1 MKSFINNNTEKIFIT
16 GEKKLIGSVKVS
28 GAKNAALPLMALS
41 LIINEGYNLNN
52 VPDLA
57 DTRLMS
63 NLLINLGIKIDWKK
77 GNLNFDGKPKKD
89 EASYDLVRQMRAS
102 ILVLGPLLVSKGS
115 AKVPLPGGCAIG
127 SRPIDLHVMVMEALG
142 AKIIFDSGFIIGSI
156 NDEGLKG
163 AIINFP
169 KVSVGATESAIMTA
183 VLANGQTKILNAAKE
198 PEITDLAN
206 CLNKAGGDI
215 KGVGTNTLII
225 NGVRKLN
232 KVSHSVVSDRIEAGS
247 FAIASS
253 ITKGNVEINNINPK
267 NLTEFIN
274 VLKYTGSEIEI
285 SENSIKVMCLQRPRP
300 LNVATDPY
308 PGFPTD
314 LQAQYMAL
322 MAIANGKTLIKETIF
337 ENRFMHVPELM
348 RMGAKIFVNHQEAK
362 VQGVKKLKGAK
373 VMASDL
379 RASMCLIL
387 GALAACG
394 TSEIDGIFHLD
405 RGYENLE
412 SKLSNLG
419 AIIKR
424 SNREI

>member
-1 MKSFINNNTEKIFIT
+1 MNSLVNNSVEKIFIT
-16 GEKKLIGSVKVS
+16 GEKKLTGSVNIS
-28 GAKNAALPLMALS
+28 GAKNAALPLMTLS
-41 LIINEGYNLNN
+41 LIINKDYNLYN
-52 VPDLA
+52 VPDLV

-63 NLLINLGIKIDWKK
+63 NLLIDLGIKINWNK
-77 GNLNFDGKPKKD
+77 GNLSFYGIPKKD

-102 ILVLGPLLVSKGS
+102 ILVLGPLLASKGS

-127 SRPIDLHVMVMEALG
+127 TRPIDLHIMVMESLG
-142 AKIIFDSGFIIGSI
+142 ANITFDSGFIIGCLK
-156 NDEGLKG
+156 NEGLKG

-183 VLANGQTKILNAAKE
+183 VLAKGQTKILNAATE
-198 PEITDLAN
+198 PEISDLAN
-206 CLNKAGGDI
+206 CLNKAGANIEGI
-215 KGVGTNTLII
+215 GTKNLII
-225 NGVRKLN
+225 NGVEELN

-253 ITKGNVEINNINPK
+253 ITMGNVEINNINPK
-267 NLTEFIN
+267 YLTEFIN
-274 VLKYTGSEIEI
+274 VLKLTGTKVQI
-285 SENSIKVMCLQRPRP
+285 SNNSINVSCSKRPRP
-300 LNVATDPY
+300 FDVITDPY

-322 MAIANGKTLIKETIF
+322 MAIADGKTLIKETIF

-348 RMGAKIFVNHQEAK
+348 RMGAKISINNQEAEIYG
-362 VQGVKKLKGAK
+362 VQKLKGAK

-387 GALAACG
+387 GALAASG
-394 TSEIDGIFHLD
+394 TSEIDGLSHLD
-405 RGYENLE
+405 RGYENLVN
-412 SKLSNLG
+412 KLTKLG

-424 SNREI
+424 SN

>member
-1 MKSFINNNTEKIFIT
+1 MRDFPSYNSEKIFIT
-16 GEKKLIGSVKVS
+16 GENKLNGKVKIS

-41 LIINEGYNLNN
+41 LIINKDFTLFN

-63 NLLINLGIKIDWKK
+63 SLLIDLGINIDWK
-77 GNLNFDGKPKKD
+77 NGKVDFNGAPKKD
-89 EASYDLVRQMRAS
+89 EASYDLVRKMRAS
-102 ILVLGPLLVSKGS
+102 ILVLGPLLASRGS

-127 SRPIDLHVMVMEALG
+127 SRPIDLHVMVMETLG
-142 AKIIFDSGFIIGSI
+142 AKIYFDSGFIIGSL
-156 NDEGLKG
+156 DTDGLRG
-163 AIINFP
+163 GIINFP

-183 VLANGQTKILNAAKE
+183 VLAKGQTKIINAAQE

-206 CLNKAGGDI
+206 CLNKAGADI
-215 KGVGTNTLII
+215 NGIGTNTIII
-225 NGVRKLN
+225 NGVDHLN
-232 KVSHSVVSDRIEAGS
+232 KVEYAVVSDRIEAGS

-253 ITKGNVEINNINPK
+253 LTMGNIEIDNVNPK
-267 NLTEFIN
+267 NLDKFLK
-274 VLKYTGSEIEI
+274 VLASTGSKVEVT
-285 SENSIKVMCLQRPRP
+285 ENSINVSASVRPKP
-300 LNVATDPY
+300 FNIVTEPH

-322 MAIANGKTLIKETIF
+322 MSIANGETFIKETIF

-348 RMGAKIFVNHQEAK
+348 RMGAKISVNNEEAI
-362 VQGVKKLKGAK
+362 VTGVRKLKGSK

-387 GALAACG
+387 GALAASG
-394 TSEIDGIFHLD
+394 TSEIDGVFHLD

-412 SKLSNLG
+412 DKLSNLG
-419 AIIKR
+419 ANIKR
-424 SNREI
+424 SV

>member
-1 MKSFINNNTEKIFIT
+1 MRDFPSYNSEKIFIN
-16 GEKKLIGSVKVS
+16 GENKLNGKVKIS

-41 LIINEGYNLNN
+41 LIINKDFTLFN

-63 NLLINLGIKIDWKK
+63 SLLIDLGININWQNGKIDFN
-77 GNLNFDGKPKKD
+77 GAPKKE
-89 EASYDLVRQMRAS
+89 EASYDLVRKMRAS
-102 ILVLGPLLVSKGS
+102 ILVLGPLLASRGS

-127 SRPIDLHVMVMEALG
+127 SRPIDLHVMVMETLG
-142 AKIIFDSGFIIGSI
+142 AKIYFDSGFIIGSL
-156 NDEGLKG
+156 DTDGLRG
-163 AIINFP
+163 GVINFP

-183 VLANGQTKILNAAKE
+183 VLAKGQTKIINAAQE

-206 CLNKAGGDI
+206 CLNKAGADI
-215 KGVGTNTLII
+215 NGIGTNTIII
-225 NGVRKLN
+225 NGVDHLN
-232 KVSHSVVSDRIEAGS
+232 KVEYAVVSDRIEAGS

-253 ITKGNVEINNINPK
+253 LTMGNIEIDNVNPK
-267 NLTEFIN
+267 NLDKFLK
-274 VLKYTGSEIEI
+274 VLASTGSKVEVT
-285 SENSIKVMCLQRPRP
+285 ENSINVSASVRPKP
-300 LNVATDPY
+300 FNIVTEPH

-322 MAIANGKTLIKETIF
+322 MSIANGETFIKETIF

-348 RMGAKIFVNHQEAK
+348 RMGANISVNNEEAI
-362 VQGVKKLKGAK
+362 VTGVRKLKGSK

-387 GALAACG
+387 DALAASG
-394 TSEIDGIFHLD
+394 TSEIDGVFHLD

-412 SKLSNLG
+412 DKLSNLG
-419 AIIKR
+419 ANIKR
-424 SNREI
+424 SI

>member
-1 MKSFINNNTEKIFIT
+1 MNSFTNNNVEKIYIT
-16 GEKKLIGSVKVS
+16 GEKKLIGSVNIS

-41 LIINEGYNLNN
+41 LIINKNFNLYN

-63 NLLINLGIKIDWKK
+63 NLLIDLGIKINWKK
-77 GNLNFDGKPKKD
+77 GNLNFNGQPKKD

-102 ILVLGPLLVSKGS
+102 ILVLGPLLASKGS

-142 AKIIFDSGFIIGSI
+142 AKVTFDSGFIISSVS
-156 NDEGLKG
+156 NEGLHG
-163 AIINFP
+163 SVINFP

-183 VLANGQTKILNAAKE
+183 VLAKGQTKILNAARE
-198 PEITDLAN
+198 PEVTDLAN
-206 CLNKAGGDI
+206 CLNKAGADI
-215 KGVGTNTLII
+215 NGIGTDILII
-225 NGVRKLN
+225 NGVKKLN
-232 KVSHSVVSDRIEAGS
+232 EVSHSVVSDRIEAGS

-253 ITKGNVEINNINPK
+253 ITMGNIEINNINPK
-267 NLTEFIN
+267 NLREFIN
-274 VLKYTGSEIEI
+274 VLKLTGSKIEI
-285 SENSIKVMCLQRPRP
+285 FKNSMKVSCSQRPKS
-300 LNVATDPY
+300 NDIVTDPY

-322 MAIANGKTLIKETIF
+322 MAIADGKTLIKETIF

-348 RMGAKIFVNHQEAK
+348 RMGAKISVNRQGAEIY
-362 VQGVKKLKGAK
+362 GVKKLKGAR

-387 GALAACG
+387 GALAASG
-394 TSEIDGIFHLD
+394 TSEIDGLYHLD

-412 SKLSNLG
+412 DKLADLG

-424 SNREI
+424 SN

>member
-1 MKSFINNNTEKIFIT
+1 MNSLTKNNIEKIYIT
-16 GEKKLIGSVKVS
+16 GEKKLTGTVNIS

-41 LIINEGYNLNN
+41 LIINEDFNLYN

-63 NLLINLGIKIDWKK
+63 NLLIDLGIKINWKK
-77 GNLNFDGKPKKD
+77 GILNFNGKPIKD

-102 ILVLGPLLVSKGS
+102 ILVLGPLLASKGS

-142 AKIIFDSGFIIGSI
+142 AKIIFDSGFIIGSL
-156 NDEGLKG
+156 NNKGLKG
-163 AIINFP
+163 GLINFP

-183 VLANGQTKILNAAKE
+183 VLAKGQTKISNAAKE
-198 PEITDLAN
+198 PEINDLAN
-206 CLNKAGGDI
+206 CLNKAGADI
-215 KGVGTNTLII
+215 KGIGTSNLII
-225 NGVRKLN
+225 NGVKKLN

-253 ITKGNVEINNINPK
+253 ITMGNIEIKNINPK
-267 NLTEFIN
+267 NLSEFIN
-274 VLKYTGSEIEI
+274 ALRMTGTRVDVAN
-285 SENSIKVMCLQRPRP
+285 NS
-300 LNVATDPY
+300 LNVSCSKRPKPFDVVTKPH

-322 MAIANGKTLIKETIF
+322 MAIASGNTLIKETIF
-337 ENRFMHVPELM
+337 ENRFMHVPELT
-348 RMGAKIFVNHQEAK
+348 RMGAKISINHQEAK
-362 VQGVKKLKGAK
+362 ICGVKKLKGAK

-387 GALAACG
+387 GALSASG
-394 TSEIDGIFHLD
+394 TSEIDGVYHLD

-412 SKLSNLG
+412 NKLTNLG
-419 AIIKR
+419 AIVKR
-424 SNREI
+424 SD

>member
-1 MKSFINNNTEKIFIT
+1 MRDFPNYNSEKIFIT
-16 GEKKLIGSVKVS
+16 GENKLNGKVKIS

-41 LIINEGYNLNN
+41 LIINKDFTLFN

-63 NLLINLGIKIDWKK
+63 SLLINLGIKIDWK
-77 GNLNFDGKPKKD
+77 NGKVDFNGAPKKD
-89 EASYDLVRQMRAS
+89 EASYDLVRKMRAS
-102 ILVLGPLLVSKGS
+102 ILVLGPLLASRGS

-127 SRPIDLHVMVMEALG
+127 SRPIDLHVMVMETLG
-142 AKIIFDSGFIIGSI
+142 AKIYFDSGFIIGSL
-156 NDEGLKG
+156 DTDGLRG
-163 AIINFP
+163 GVINFP

-183 VLANGQTKILNAAKE
+183 VLAKGQTKIINAAQE

-206 CLNKAGGDI
+206 CLNKAGADI
-215 KGVGTNTLII
+215 NGIGTNTIII
-225 NGVRKLN
+225 NGVDHLN
-232 KVSHSVVSDRIEAGS
+232 KVEYAVVSDRIEAGS

-253 ITKGNVEINNINPK
+253 LTMGNIEIDNVNPK
-267 NLTEFIN
+267 NLDKFLK
-274 VLKYTGSEIEI
+274 VLASTGSKVEVT
-285 SENSIKVMCLQRPRP
+285 ENSINVSAFERPKP
-300 LNVATDPY
+300 FDIVTEPH

-322 MAIANGKTLIKETIF
+322 MSIANGETFIKETIF

-348 RMGAKIFVNHQEAK
+348 RMGAKISVNNEEAI
-362 VQGVKKLKGAK
+362 VTGVRKLKGSK

-387 GALAACG
+387 GALAASG
-394 TSEIDGIFHLD
+394 TSEIDGVFHLD

-412 SKLSNLG
+412 DKLSNLG
-419 AIIKR
+419 ANIKR
-424 SNREI
+424 SV

>member
-1 MKSFINNNTEKIFIT
+1 MNRFINNNVEKIFIK
-16 GEKKLIGSVKVS
+16 GKKKLIGSVNVS

-41 LIINEGYNLNN
+41 LIINKDYNLNN

-63 NLLINLGIKIDWKK
+63 NLLIDLGIKINWKK
-77 GNLNFDGKPKKD
+77 GKLNFYGKPVKD

-102 ILVLGPLLVSKGS
+102 ILVLGPLLASKGS

-127 SRPIDLHVMVMEALG
+127 SRPIDLHVMVMKALG
-142 AKIIFDSGFIIGSI
+142 ANITLDSGFIIGSL
-156 NDEGLKG
+156 NKDGLKG
-163 AIINFP
+163 GIIDFP
-169 KVSVGATESAIMTA
+169 KVSVVATESAIMTA
-183 VLANGQTKILNAAKE
+183 VLARGETKILNAAKE
-198 PEITDLAN
+198 PEITDLSN
-206 CLNKAGGDI
+206 CLNKAGADI
-215 KGVGTNTLII
+215 KGIGTSNLII
-225 NGVRKLN
+225 NGVEQLN

-253 ITKGNVEINNINPK
+253 ITMGNVEINNINPIY
-267 NLTEFIN
+267 LTEFIN
-274 VLKYTGSEIEI
+274 VLKLTGSKVDV
-285 SENSIKVMCLQRPRP
+285 SVDSINVSCSKRPKP
-300 LNVATDPY
+300 FDVVTHPY

-322 MAIANGKTLIKETIF
+322 MSIANGKTLIKETIF

-348 RMGAKIFVNHQEAK
+348 RMGAKISVNHQDAEIF
-362 VQGVKKLKGAK
+362 GVEKLKGAK

-387 GALAACG
+387 GALAASG
-394 TSEIDGIFHLD
+394 ISEIDGLVHLD

-419 AIIKR
+419 AIINR
-424 SNREI
+424 SN

>member
-1 MKSFINNNTEKIFIT
+1 MRDFPSYNSETIFIT
-16 GEKKLIGSVKVS
+16 GENKLNGKVKIS

-41 LIINEGYNLNN
+41 LIINKDFTLFN

-63 NLLINLGIKIDWKK
+63 SLLINLGINIDWK
-77 GNLNFDGKPKKD
+77 NGKIDFNGAPKKE
-89 EASYDLVRQMRAS
+89 EASYDLVRKMRAS
-102 ILVLGPLLVSKGS
+102 ILVLGPLLASRGS

-127 SRPIDLHVMVMEALG
+127 SRPIDLHVMVMETLG
-142 AKIIFDSGFIIGSI
+142 AKIYFDSGFIIGSL
-156 NDEGLKG
+156 DTDGLRG
-163 AIINFP
+163 GVINFP

-183 VLANGQTKILNAAKE
+183 VLAKGQTKIINAAQE

-206 CLNKAGGDI
+206 CLNKAGADI
-215 KGVGTNTLII
+215 NGIGTNTIII
-225 NGVRKLN
+225 NGVDHFNR
-232 KVSHSVVSDRIEAGS
+232 VEYAVVSDRIEAGS

-253 ITKGNVEINNINPK
+253 LTMGNIEIDNVNPK
-267 NLTEFIN
+267 NLDKFLK
-274 VLKYTGSEIEI
+274 VLAYTGSKVEVT
-285 SENSIKVMCLQRPRP
+285 ENSINVSASLRPKP
-300 LNVATDPY
+300 FNIVTEPH

-322 MAIANGKTLIKETIF
+322 MSIANGETFIKETIF

-348 RMGAKIFVNHQEAK
+348 RMGAKISVNNEEAI
-362 VQGVKKLKGAK
+362 VTGVRKLKGSK

-387 GALAACG
+387 GALAASG
-394 TSEIDGIFHLD
+394 TSEIDGVFHLD

-412 SKLSNLG
+412 DKLSNLG
-419 AIIKR
+419 ANIKR
-424 SNREI
+424 SV

>member
-1 MKSFINNNTEKIFIT
+1 MNSFTNNNVEKIYIT
-16 GEKKLIGSVKVS
+16 GEKKLIGSVNIS

-41 LIINEGYNLNN
+41 LIINKNFNLYN

-63 NLLINLGIKIDWKK
+63 NLLIDLGIKINWKK
-77 GNLNFDGKPKKD
+77 GNLNFNGQPKKD

-102 ILVLGPLLVSKGS
+102 ILVLGPLLASKGS

-142 AKIIFDSGFIIGSI
+142 AKVTFDSGFIISSVS
-156 NDEGLKG
+156 NEGLHG
-163 AIINFP
+163 SVINFP

-183 VLANGQTKILNAAKE
+183 VLAKGQTKILNAARE
-198 PEITDLAN
+198 PEVTDLAN
-206 CLNKAGGDI
+206 CLNKAGADI
-215 KGVGTNTLII
+215 KGIGTDILII
-225 NGVRKLN
+225 NGVKKLN
-232 KVSHSVVSDRIEAGS
+232 EVSHSVVSDRIEAGS

-253 ITKGNVEINNINPK
+253 ITMGNIEINNINPK
-267 NLTEFIN
+267 NLREFIN
-274 VLKYTGSEIEI
+274 VLKLTGSKIEI
-285 SENSIKVMCLQRPRP
+285 FNNSMRVSCSKRPKP
-300 LNVATDPY
+300 YDVGTYPY

-322 MAIANGKTLIKETIF
+322 MSIADGKTLIKETIF

-348 RMGAKIFVNHQEAK
+348 RMGAKISINRQEA
-362 VQGVKKLKGAK
+362 QIYGVKKLKGAR

-394 TSEIDGIFHLD
+394 TSEIDGLYHLD

-412 SKLSNLG
+412 DKLTNLG
-419 AIIKR
+419 ALIKR
-424 SNREI
+424 SN

>member
-1 MKSFINNNTEKIFIT
+1 MRDLSSYNSEKIFIT
-16 GEKKLIGSVKVS
+16 GENKLNGKVKIS

-41 LIINEGYNLNN
+41 LIINKDFTLFN

-63 NLLINLGIKIDWKK
+63 SLLINLGINIDWK
-77 GNLNFDGKPKKD
+77 NGKIDFNGAPKKE
-89 EASYDLVRQMRAS
+89 EASYDLVRKMRAS
-102 ILVLGPLLVSKGS
+102 ILVLGPLLASRGS

-127 SRPIDLHVMVMEALG
+127 SRPIDLHVMVMETLG
-142 AKIIFDSGFIIGSI
+142 AKIYFDSGFIIGSL
-156 NDEGLKG
+156 DTDGLRG
-163 AIINFP
+163 GVINFP

-183 VLANGQTKILNAAKE
+183 VLAKGQTKIINAAQE

-206 CLNKAGGDI
+206 CLNKAGADI
-215 KGVGTNTLII
+215 NGIGTNTIII
-225 NGVRKLN
+225 NGVDHLN
-232 KVSHSVVSDRIEAGS
+232 KVEYAVVSDRIEAGS

-253 ITKGNVEINNINPK
+253 LTMGNIEIDNVNPK
-267 NLTEFIN
+267 NLDKFLK
-274 VLKYTGSEIEI
+274 VLASTGSKVEVT
-285 SENSIKVMCLQRPRP
+285 ENSINVSASVRPKP
-300 LNVATDPY
+300 FNIVTEPH

-322 MAIANGKTLIKETIF
+322 MSIANGETFIKETIF

-348 RMGAKIFVNHQEAK
+348 RMGAKIFVKNEEAI
-362 VQGVKKLKGAK
+362 VTGVRKLKGSK

-387 GALAACG
+387 GALAASG
-394 TSEIDGIFHLD
+394 TSEIDGVFHLD

-412 SKLSNLG
+412 DKLSNLG
-419 AIIKR
+419 ANIKR
-424 SNREI
+424 SV

>member
-1 MKSFINNNTEKIFIT
+1 MRDFPSYNSETIFIT
-16 GEKKLIGSVKVS
+16 GENKLNGKVKIS

-41 LIINEGYNLNN
+41 LIINKDFTLFN

-63 NLLINLGIKIDWKK
+63 SLLINLGINIDWK
-77 GNLNFDGKPKKD
+77 NGKIDFNGAPKKE
-89 EASYDLVRQMRAS
+89 EASYDLVRKMRAS
-102 ILVLGPLLVSKGS
+102 ILVLGPLLASRGS

-127 SRPIDLHVMVMEALG
+127 SRPIDLHVMVMETLG
-142 AKIIFDSGFIIGSI
+142 AKIYFDSGFIIGSL
-156 NDEGLKG
+156 DTDGLRG
-163 AIINFP
+163 GVINFP

-183 VLANGQTKILNAAKE
+183 VLAKGQTKIINAAQE

-206 CLNKAGGDI
+206 CLNKAGADI
-215 KGVGTNTLII
+215 NGIGTNTIII
-225 NGVRKLN
+225 NGVDHFN
-232 KVSHSVVSDRIEAGS
+232 KVEYAVVSDRIEAGS

-253 ITKGNVEINNINPK
+253 LTMGNIEIDNVNPK
-267 NLTEFIN
+267 NLDKFLK
-274 VLKYTGSEIEI
+274 VLASTGSKVEVT
-285 SENSIKVMCLQRPRP
+285 ENSINVSAFVRPKP
-300 LNVATDPY
+300 FNIVTEPH

-322 MAIANGKTLIKETIF
+322 MSIANGETFIKETIF

-348 RMGAKIFVNHQEAK
+348 RMGAKISVNNEEAI
-362 VQGVKKLKGAK
+362 VTGVRKLKGSK

-387 GALAACG
+387 GALAASG
-394 TSEIDGIFHLD
+394 TSEIDGVFHLD

-412 SKLSNLG
+412 DKLSNLG
-419 AIIKR
+419 ANIKR
-424 SNREI
+424 SV

>member
-1 MKSFINNNTEKIFIT
+1 MRDFPSYNSEKIFIT
-16 GEKKLIGSVKVS
+16 GENKLNGKVKIS

-41 LIINEGYNLNN
+41 LIINKDFTLFN

-63 NLLINLGIKIDWKK
+63 SLLIDLGININWKNGKIDFN
-77 GNLNFDGKPKKD
+77 GAPKKE
-89 EASYDLVRQMRAS
+89 EASYDLVRKMRAS
-102 ILVLGPLLVSKGS
+102 ILVLGPLLASRGS

-127 SRPIDLHVMVMEALG
+127 SRPIDLHVMVMETLG
-142 AKIIFDSGFIIGSI
+142 AKIYFDSGFIIGSL
-156 NDEGLKG
+156 DTDGLRG
-163 AIINFP
+163 GVINFP

-183 VLANGQTKILNAAKE
+183 VLAKGQTKIINAAQE

-206 CLNKAGGDI
+206 CLNKAGADI
-215 KGVGTNTLII
+215 NGIGTNTIII
-225 NGVRKLN
+225 NGVDHLN
-232 KVSHSVVSDRIEAGS
+232 KVEYAVVSDRIEAGS

-253 ITKGNVEINNINPK
+253 LTMGNIEIDNVNPK
-267 NLTEFIN
+267 NLDKFLK
-274 VLKYTGSEIEI
+274 VLASTGSKVEVT
-285 SENSIKVMCLQRPRP
+285 ENSINVSAFVRPKP
-300 LNVATDPY
+300 FDIVTEPH

-322 MAIANGKTLIKETIF
+322 MSIANGETFIKETIF

-348 RMGAKIFVNHQEAK
+348 RMGAKISVNNEEAI
-362 VQGVKKLKGAK
+362 VTGVRKLKGSK

-387 GALAACG
+387 GALAASG
-394 TSEIDGIFHLD
+394 TSEIDGVFHLD

-412 SKLSNLG
+412 DKLSNLG
-419 AIIKR
+419 ANIKR
-424 SNREI
+424 SV

>member
-1 MKSFINNNTEKIFIT
+1 MRDFPSYNSEKIFIT
-16 GEKKLIGSVKVS
+16 GENKLNGKVKIS

-41 LIINEGYNLNN
+41 LIINKDFTLFN

-63 NLLINLGIKIDWKK
+63 SLLINLGINIDWK
-77 GNLNFDGKPKKD
+77 NGKVDFNGAPKKD
-89 EASYDLVRQMRAS
+89 EASYDLVRKMRAS
-102 ILVLGPLLVSKGS
+102 ILVLGPLLASRGS

-127 SRPIDLHVMVMEALG
+127 SRPIDLHVMVMETLG
-142 AKIIFDSGFIIGSI
+142 AKIYFDSGFIIGSL
-156 NDEGLKG
+156 DTDGLRG
-163 AIINFP
+163 GVINFP

-183 VLANGQTKILNAAKE
+183 VLAKGQTKIINAAQE

-206 CLNKAGGDI
+206 CLNKAGADI
-215 KGVGTNTLII
+215 NGIGTNTIII
-225 NGVRKLN
+225 NGVDHLN
-232 KVSHSVVSDRIEAGS
+232 KVEYAVVSDRIEAGS

-253 ITKGNVEINNINPK
+253 LTMGNIEIDNVNPK
-267 NLTEFIN
+267 NLDKFLK
-274 VLKYTGSEIEI
+274 VLASTGSKVEVT
-285 SENSIKVMCLQRPRP
+285 ENSINVSASVRPKP
-300 LNVATDPY
+300 FNIVTEPH

-322 MAIANGKTLIKETIF
+322 MSIANGETFIKETIF

-348 RMGAKIFVNHQEAK
+348 RMGAKISVNNEEAI
-362 VQGVKKLKGAK
+362 VTGVRKLKGSK

-387 GALAACG
+387 GALAASG
-394 TSEIDGIFHLD
+394 TSEIDGVFHLD

-412 SKLSNLG
+412 DKLSNLG
-419 AIIKR
+419 ANIKR
-424 SNREI
+424 SV

>member
-1 MKSFINNNTEKIFIT
+1 MRDFPSYNSEKIFIT
-16 GEKKLIGSVKVS
+16 GENKLNGKVKIS

-41 LIINEGYNLNN
+41 LIINKDFTLFN

-63 NLLINLGIKIDWKK
+63 SLLINLGINIDWK
-77 GNLNFDGKPKKD
+77 NGKIDFNGAPKKE
-89 EASYDLVRQMRAS
+89 EASYDLVRKMRAS
-102 ILVLGPLLVSKGS
+102 ILVLGPLLASRGS

-127 SRPIDLHVMVMEALG
+127 SRPIDLHVMVMETLG
-142 AKIIFDSGFIIGSI
+142 AKIYFDSGFIIGSL
-156 NDEGLKG
+156 DTDGLRG
-163 AIINFP
+163 GVINFP

-183 VLANGQTKILNAAKE
+183 VLAKGQTKIINAAQE

-206 CLNKAGGDI
+206 CLNKAGADI
-215 KGVGTNTLII
+215 NGIGTNTIII
-225 NGVRKLN
+225 NGVDHLN
-232 KVSHSVVSDRIEAGS
+232 KVEYAVVSDRIEAGS

-253 ITKGNVEINNINPK
+253 LTMGNIEIDNVNPK
-267 NLTEFIN
+267 NLDKFLK
-274 VLKYTGSEIEI
+274 VLASTGSKVEVT
-285 SENSIKVMCLQRPRP
+285 ENSINVSASVRPKP
-300 LNVATDPY
+300 FNIVTEPH

-322 MAIANGKTLIKETIF
+322 MSIANGETFIKETIF

-348 RMGAKIFVNHQEAK
+348 RMGAKISVNNEQAI
-362 VQGVKKLKGAK
+362 VTGVRKLKGSK

-387 GALAACG
+387 GALAASG
-394 TSEIDGIFHLD
+394 TSEIDGVFHLD

-412 SKLSNLG
+412 DKLSDLG
-419 AIIKR
+419 ANIKR
-424 SNREI
+424 SM

>member
-1 MKSFINNNTEKIFIT
+1 MRDFPNYNSEKIFIT
-16 GEKKLIGSVKVS
+16 GENKLNGKVKIS

-41 LIINEGYNLNN
+41 LIINKDFTLFN

-63 NLLINLGIKIDWKK
+63 SLLINLGINIDWK
-77 GNLNFDGKPKKD
+77 NGKIDFNGAPKKE
-89 EASYDLVRQMRAS
+89 EASYDLVRKMRAS
-102 ILVLGPLLVSKGS
+102 ILVLGPLLASRGS

-127 SRPIDLHVMVMEALG
+127 SRPIDLHVMVMETLG
-142 AKIIFDSGFIIGSI
+142 AKIYFDSGFIIGSL
-156 NDEGLKG
+156 DTDGLRG
-163 AIINFP
+163 GVINFP

-183 VLANGQTKILNAAKE
+183 VLAKGQTKIINAAQE

-206 CLNKAGGDI
+206 CLNKAGADI
-215 KGVGTNTLII
+215 NGIGTNTIII
-225 NGVRKLN
+225 NGVDHLN
-232 KVSHSVVSDRIEAGS
+232 KVEYAVVSDRIEAGS

-253 ITKGNVEINNINPK
+253 LTMGNIEIDNVNPK
-267 NLTEFIN
+267 NLDKFLK
-274 VLKYTGSEIEI
+274 VLASTGSKVEVT
-285 SENSIKVMCLQRPRP
+285 ENSINVSASVRPKP
-300 LNVATDPY
+300 FNIVTEPH

-322 MAIANGKTLIKETIF
+322 MSIANGETFIKETIF

-348 RMGAKIFVNHQEAK
+348 RMGAKISVNNEEAI
-362 VQGVKKLKGAK
+362 VTGVRKLKGSK

-387 GALAACG
+387 GALAASG
-394 TSEIDGIFHLD
+394 TSEIDGVFHLD

-412 SKLSNLG
+412 DKLSNLG
-419 AIIKR
+419 ANIKR
-424 SNREI
+424 SV

>member
-1 MKSFINNNTEKIFIT
+1 MISFTDNNVEKIYIT
-16 GEKKLIGSVKVS
+16 GKKKLTGSVNIS

-41 LIINEGYNLNN
+41 LIINKDFNLYN

-63 NLLINLGIKIDWKK
+63 NLLIDLGVKINWNK
-77 GNLNFDGKPKKD
+77 GNVNFNGKPKKD

-102 ILVLGPLLVSKGS
+102 ILVLGPLLASKGS

-142 AKIIFDSGFIIGSI
+142 ANIIFDSGFIIGSLS
-156 NDEGLKG
+156 NEGLKG
-163 AIINFP
+163 GDIKFP

-183 VLANGQTKILNAAKE
+183 VLAKGQTKIYNAARE
-198 PEITDLAN
+198 PEISDLAN
-206 CLNKAGGDI
+206 CLNQAGADI
-215 KGVGTNTLII
+215 KGIGTDVLII
-225 NGVRKLN
+225 NGVKELN

-253 ITKGNVEINNINPK
+253 ITMGDVEINNVSTK
-267 NLTEFIN
+267 NLTEFID
-274 VLKYTGSEIEI
+274 VLRYTGSKVEVYN
-285 SENSIKVMCLQRPRP
+285 NSINVSNSKRPRP
-300 LNVATDPY
+300 FDVITNPY

-322 MAIANGKTLIKETIF
+322 MAIADGKTLIRETIF
-337 ENRFMHVPELM
+337 ENRFMHAPELI
-348 RMGAKIFVNHQEAK
+348 RMGAKISINHQEAEIY
-362 VQGVKKLKGAK
+362 GVKKLKGAK

-387 GALAACG
+387 GALAASG
-394 TSEIDGIFHLD
+394 TSEINGLYHLD
-405 RGYENLE
+405 RGYENLTD
-412 SKLSNLG
+412 KLTNLG

-424 SNREI
+424 SN

>member
-1 MKSFINNNTEKIFIT
+1 MNSFNNKNIEKIYIT
-16 GEKKLIGSVKVS
+16 GEKKLTGSVNIS

-41 LIINEGYNLNN
+41 LIINKDFNLYN

-63 NLLINLGIKIDWKK
+63 NLLIDLGIKINWKK
-77 GNLNFDGKPKKD
+77 GNLNFNGKPKKN

-102 ILVLGPLLVSKGS
+102 ILVLGPLLASKGS

-142 AKIIFDSGFIIGSI
+142 ANVIFDGGFIISSLS
-156 NDEGLKG
+156 NEGLKG
-163 AIINFP
+163 GVINFP

-183 VLANGQTKILNAAKE
+183 VLAKGQTKILNAARE
-198 PEITDLAN
+198 PEVTDLAN
-206 CLNKAGGDI
+206 CLNKAGANI
-215 KGVGTNTLII
+215 KGIGTEVLII
-225 NGVRKLN
+225 NGVKELN
-232 KVSHSVVSDRIEAGS
+232 QVSHSVVSDRIEAGS

-253 ITKGNVEINNINPK
+253 ITMGNIEINNINPK
-267 NLTEFIN
+267 NLTEFID
-274 VLKYTGSEIEI
+274 VLKLTGTKVEIFND
-285 SENSIKVMCLQRPRP
+285 SMKVSCSHRPIP
-300 LNVATDPY
+300 HNVVTDPY

-322 MAIANGKTLIKETIF
+322 MAIADGKTLIKETIF

-348 RMGAKIFVNHQEAK
+348 RMGAKISINQQEAEIY
-362 VQGVKKLKGAK
+362 GVKKLKGAK

-387 GALAACG
+387 GALAASG
-394 TSEIDGIFHLD
+394 TSEIDGLYHLD

-412 SKLSNLG
+412 DKLTNLG
-419 AIIKR
+419 AMIKR
-424 SNREI
+424 SY

>member
-1 MKSFINNNTEKIFIT
+1 MNSLVNNNVEKIFIT
-16 GEKKLIGSVKVS
+16 GEKKLTGSVNIS
-28 GAKNAALPLMALS
+28 GAKNAALPLMTLS
-41 LIINEGYNLNN
+41 LIINKDYNLYN
-52 VPDLA
+52 VPDLV

-63 NLLINLGIKIDWKK
+63 NLLIDLGIKINWNK
-77 GNLNFDGKPKKD
+77 GNLSFYGIPKKD

-102 ILVLGPLLVSKGS
+102 ILVLGPLLASKGS

-127 SRPIDLHVMVMEALG
+127 TRPIDLHIMVMESLG
-142 AKIIFDSGFIIGSI
+142 ANITFDSGFIIGSLK
-156 NDEGLKG
+156 NEGLKG

-183 VLANGQTKILNAAKE
+183 VLAKGQTKILNAATE
-198 PEITDLAN
+198 PEISDLAN
-206 CLNKAGGDI
+206 CLNKAGANIEGI
-215 KGVGTNTLII
+215 GTKNLII
-225 NGVRKLN
+225 NGVKELN

-253 ITKGNVEINNINPK
+253 ITMGNVEINNINPK
-267 NLTEFIN
+267 YLTEFIN
-274 VLKYTGSEIEI
+274 VLKLTGTKVQI
-285 SENSIKVMCLQRPRP
+285 SNNSINVSCSKRPRP
-300 LNVATDPY
+300 FDVITDPY

-322 MAIANGKTLIKETIF
+322 MAIADGKTLIKETIF

-348 RMGAKIFVNHQEAK
+348 RMGAKISINNQEAEIYG
-362 VQGVKKLKGAK
+362 VQKLKGAK

-387 GALAACG
+387 GALAASG
-394 TSEIDGIFHLD
+394 TSEIDGLSHLD
-405 RGYENLE
+405 RGYENLVN
-412 SKLSNLG
+412 KLTKLG

-424 SNREI
+424 SN

>member
-1 MKSFINNNTEKIFIT
+1 MKSFTYNNTEKIYIT
-16 GEKKLIGSVKVS
+16 GEQKLTGSVNIS
-28 GAKNAALPLMALS
+28 GAKNAALPLMTLS
-41 LIINEGYNLNN
+41 LIINKDFNLYN

-63 NLLINLGIKIDWKK
+63 NLLIDLGIKINWIK
-77 GNLNFDGKPKKD
+77 GNLNFNGKPKKD

-102 ILVLGPLLVSKGS
+102 ILVLGPLLASKGS

-142 AKIIFDSGFIIGSI
+142 ANVSFDSGFIISSLS
-156 NDEGLKG
+156 NEGLKG
-163 AIINFP
+163 GVINFP

-183 VLANGQTKILNAAKE
+183 VLAKGKTKIFNAARE
-198 PEITDLAN
+198 PEVTDLAN
-206 CLNKAGGDI
+206 CLNKAGADI
-215 KGVGTNTLII
+215 KGVGTDNLII
-225 NGVRKLN
+225 NGVKELN
-232 KVSHSVVSDRIEAGS
+232 QVSHSVVSDRIEAGS

-253 ITKGNVEINNINPK
+253 ITMGNVEINNINPK
-267 NLTEFIN
+267 NLTEFTN
-274 VLKYTGSEIEI
+274 VLKLTGSKVEIF
-285 SENSIKVMCLQRPRP
+285 ENSMKVSCLQKSKTH
-300 LNVATDPY
+300 NVETNPY

-322 MAIANGKTLIKETIF
+322 MAIANGKTLIRETIF

-348 RMGAKIFVNHQEAK
+348 RMGAKIFVNQQEAEIY
-362 VQGVKKLKGAK
+362 GVKKLKGAK

-387 GALAACG
+387 AALAASG
-394 TSEIDGIFHLD
+394 TSEIDGLYHLD

-412 SKLSNLG
+412 DKLTNLG

-424 SNREI
+424 SN

>member
-1 MKSFINNNTEKIFIT
+1 MRDFPSYNSEKIFIT
-16 GEKKLIGSVKVS
+16 GENKLNGKVKIS

-41 LIINEGYNLNN
+41 LIINKDFTLFN

-63 NLLINLGIKIDWKK
+63 SLLIDLGINIDWK
-77 GNLNFDGKPKKD
+77 NGKVDFNGAPKKD
-89 EASYDLVRQMRAS
+89 EASYDLVRKMRAS
-102 ILVLGPLLVSKGS
+102 ILVLGPLLASRGS

-127 SRPIDLHVMVMEALG
+127 SRPIDLHVMVMETLG
-142 AKIIFDSGFIIGSI
+142 AKIYFDSGFIIGSL
-156 NDEGLKG
+156 DTDGLRG
-163 AIINFP
+163 GVINFP

-183 VLANGQTKILNAAKE
+183 VLAKGQTKIINAAQE

-206 CLNKAGGDI
+206 CLNKAGADI
-215 KGVGTNTLII
+215 NGIGTNTIII
-225 NGVRKLN
+225 NGVDHLN
-232 KVSHSVVSDRIEAGS
+232 KVEYAVVSDRIEAGS

-253 ITKGNVEINNINPK
+253 LTMGNIEIDNVNPK
-267 NLTEFIN
+267 NLDKFLK
-274 VLKYTGSEIEI
+274 VLASTGSKVEVT
-285 SENSIKVMCLQRPRP
+285 ENSINVSSSVRPKP
-300 LNVATDPY
+300 FNIVTEPH

-322 MAIANGKTLIKETIF
+322 MSIANGETFIKETIF

-348 RMGAKIFVNHQEAK
+348 RMGAKISVNNEEAI
-362 VQGVKKLKGAK
+362 VTGVRKLKGSK

-387 GALAACG
+387 GALAASG
-394 TSEIDGIFHLD
+394 TSEIDGVFHLD

-412 SKLSNLG
+412 DKLSNLG
-419 AIIKR
+419 ANIKR
-424 SNREI
+424 SV

>member
-1 MKSFINNNTEKIFIT
+1 MNSFINNNTEKIYIT
-16 GEKKLIGSVKVS
+16 GEQRLTGSVNIS
-28 GAKNAALPLMALS
+28 GAKNAALPLMTLS
-41 LIINEGYNLNN
+41 LIINNGFNLYN

-63 NLLINLGIKIDWKK
+63 NLLIDLGIDINWEK
-77 GNLNFDGKPKKD
+77 GNLTFNGKPRKD

-102 ILVLGPLLVSKGS
+102 ILVLGPLLASKGS

-142 AKIIFDSGFIIGSI
+142 ANVTFDSGFIISSLS
-156 NDEGLKG
+156 NEGLKG
-163 AIINFP
+163 GVINFP

-183 VLANGQTKILNAAKE
+183 VLAKGQTKIFNAARE
-198 PEITDLAN
+198 PEVTDLAN
-206 CLNKAGGDI
+206 CLNKAGADI
-215 KGVGTNTLII
+215 KGIGTDILII
-225 NGVRKLN
+225 NGVKELN

-253 ITKGNVEINNINPK
+253 ITMGNVEINNINPK
-267 NLTEFIN
+267 NLTEFTN
-274 VLKYTGSEIEI
+274 VLKLTGSKVEIF
-285 SENSIKVMCLQRPRP
+285 ENSMKVSCSQRPKTH
-300 LNVATDPY
+300 NVVTDPY

-322 MAIANGKTLIKETIF
+322 MAIANGKTLIRETIF

-348 RMGAKIFVNHQEAK
+348 RMGAKIFVNQQEAEIH
-362 VQGVKKLKGAK
+362 GVKKLKGAK

-387 GALAACG
+387 AALAASG
-394 TSEIDGIFHLD
+394 TSEIDGLYHLD

-412 SKLSNLG
+412 DKLTNLG

-424 SNREI
+424 SN

>member
-1 MKSFINNNTEKIFIT
+1 MNSFLNNNVEKIFIT
-16 GEKKLIGSVKVS
+16 GEKKLAGCVNIS

-41 LIINEGYNLNN
+41 LIINKDYNLNN

-57 DTRLMS
+57 DTRLMC
-63 NLLINLGIKIDWKK
+63 NLLINLGVKINWKNGK
-77 GNLNFDGKPKKD
+77 LCFNGKPKKD
-89 EASYDLVRQMRAS
+89 EAPYDLVRQMRAS
-102 ILVLGPLLVSKGS
+102 ILVLGPLLASKGS

-142 AKIIFDSGFIIGSI
+142 ANITYDSGFIIASL
-156 NDEGLKG
+156 NKKGLRG
-163 AIINFP
+163 GVINFP

-183 VLANGQTKILNAAKE
+183 VLAKGQSKILNAAKE
-198 PEITDLAN
+198 PEIADLAN
-206 CLNKAGGDI
+206 CLNKAGADI
-215 KGVGTNTLII
+215 RGIGTGNLII
-225 NGVRKLN
+225 NGVKQLN

-253 ITKGNVEINNINPK
+253 ITMGNIEINNVDPK
-267 NLTEFIN
+267 NLTEFID
-274 VLKYTGSEIEI
+274 VLRMTGTKVKVAK
-285 SENSIKVMCLQRPRP
+285 NS
-300 LNVATDPY
+300 LNVSCSKRPKPFDVITNPY

-322 MAIANGKTLIKETIF
+322 MAISSGKTLIKETIF

-348 RMGAKIFVNHQEAK
+348 RMGAKISINHQEAEIF
-362 VQGVKKLKGAK
+362 GVNKLKGAK

-387 GALAACG
+387 GALSASG
-394 TSEIDGIFHLD
+394 TSEIDGLYHLD

-412 SKLSNLG
+412 NKLTNLG
-419 AIIKR
+419 AIIER
-424 SNREI
+424 SN

>member
-1 MKSFINNNTEKIFIT
+1 MNSFTNKNIEKIYIT
-16 GEKKLIGSVKVS
+16 GEKKLTGSVNIS

-41 LIINEGYNLNN
+41 LIINKDFNLYN

-63 NLLINLGIKIDWKK
+63 NLLIDLGIKINWNK
-77 GNLNFDGKPKKD
+77 GNLNFNGKPKKN

-102 ILVLGPLLVSKGS
+102 ILVLGPLLASKGS

-142 AKIIFDSGFIIGSI
+142 ANVIFDGGFIISSLS
-156 NDEGLKG
+156 NEGLKG
-163 AIINFP
+163 GVINFP

-183 VLANGQTKILNAAKE
+183 VLAKGQTKILNAARE
-198 PEITDLAN
+198 PEVTDLAN
-206 CLNKAGGDI
+206 CLNKAGANI
-215 KGVGTNTLII
+215 KGIGSEVLII
-225 NGVRKLN
+225 NGVNELN
-232 KVSHSVVSDRIEAGS
+232 QVSHSVVSDRIEAGS

-253 ITKGNVEINNINPK
+253 ITMGNIEINNINPK
-267 NLTEFIN
+267 NLTEFID
-274 VLKYTGSEIEI
+274 VLKLTGTKVEIFN
-285 SENSIKVMCLQRPRP
+285 NSMKVSCSQRPIP
-300 LNVATDPY
+300 HNVVTDPY

-322 MAIANGKTLIKETIF
+322 MAIADGKTLIKETIF

-348 RMGAKIFVNHQEAK
+348 RMGAKISINQQEAEIY
-362 VQGVKKLKGAK
+362 GVKKLKGAK

-387 GALAACG
+387 GALAASG
-394 TSEIDGIFHLD
+394 TSEIDGLYHLD

-412 SKLSNLG
+412 DKLTNLG

-424 SNREI
+424 SN